1 MDCGAVVIKGP
12 KAKEIYD
19 YMMNPPEEVKQ
30 KWKENREKREQ
41 RLKEFEEKL
50 GNRKG
55 CRTLS

>member
-30 KWKENREKREQ
+30 KWKEIREKREQ
-41 RLKEFEEKL
+41 RLKEFKEKS
-50 GNRKG
+50 GNLKG
-55 CRTLS
+55 